1 MKKYSLIIMI
11 LLVFCLNL
19 NASGH
24 NEPNS
29 ASTRNR
35 LGDFE
40 SVAIHVPAQ
49 TELIKG
55 NSSSV
60 DIQMSEK
67 TARNIEVYTDRG
79 TLVIKSKGNSWI
91 RKSDQ
96 LKITITMPY
105 WESIRVTDSGYFHSD
120 ENWKLDH
127 TLIRN
132 TGSCDIELNSIDAE
146 KLEYRGSGSGDLSIS
161 DLNTSYESEI
171 VTTGSG
177 NSSVSIIKSDSLSV
191 ELTGSG
197 DFRGEMNTESFTAKT
212 TGSGKINASGRCE
225 RVDLQSTGSGGIF
238 AEDLSADEA
247 YVRTTGS
254 GDIILKDGAHLKEI
268 RMTGSGSFRSI

>member
-11 LLVFCLNL
+11 LLVFGLNL
-19 NASGH
+19 NAFGH
-24 NEPNS
+24 NETNS
-29 ASTRNR
+29 GTTQSR

-79 TLVIKSKGNSWI
+79 ILVIKSKGNSWI

-105 WESIRVTDSGYFHSD
+105 WESIRVTASGYFHSE

-127 TLIRN
+127 PLIRN
-132 TGSCDIELNSIDAE
+132 TGSCDIELKGIDAD
-146 KLEYRGSGSGDLSIS
+146 KLEYRGSGSGDLSIA
-161 DLNTSYESEI
+161 DLNTSYETEI

-177 NSSVSIIKSDSLSV
+177 NSHVSMIKSESFSV

-197 DFRGEMNTESFTAKT
+197 DFRGGMDTESFTAKT
-212 TGSGKINASGRCE
+212 TGSGKIIASGRCE

-268 RMTGSGSFRSI
+268 RMTGSGTFRSI